1 MDVIL
6 DAILLAGALL
16 FGVFLWVI
24 FFNAVTSFIS
34 KYFRFTEFFAYI
46 IRSIRKLIGKS
57 ENHSS

>member
-6 DAILLAGALL
+6 VAIQLAGALL

-24 FFNAVTSFIS
+24 FFNAVTSFINR
-34 KYFRFTEFFAYI
+34 YFRFTEFFIFIYKK
-46 IRSIRKLIGKS
+46 IRKLIGKP